1 MDTVYK
7 FKTVTVE
14 MWNVRYDNVW
24 FELHVDVTEEP
35 FITDLFSEHGD
46 NGITEDV
53 WEYMQNLV
61 KKFQKD

>member
-7 FKTVTVE
+7 FKTIE

-61 KKFQKD
+61 AKKLGS